1 MMSDVFFGTD
11 CDGKQSITFFGWEEV
26 IQENKSNIIICR
38 ILILF
43 LSFCCLRVNHDP
55 TWHNG
60 VRLYSSAIEEALW
73 YCLPNASWCGFSFG
87 VGVDVGVD
95 VGVGVGVDDARRGL
109 RYGERDLDCRWQLL
123 WKWFGRHPS
132 DQLDWQSP
140 FPLCIVPCAPAV
152 SFVFGHKA
160 FSSLSLQ
167 RDLKGEQQQIKNKS
181 LWLICKWLHNEA
193 VLKSHFRQ

>member
-1 MMSDVFFGTD
+1 MSDVFFGTD

-26 IQENKSNIIICR
+26 IQENKSKIIICR

-60 VRLYSSAIEEALW
+60 VRLYSSAIEEALF
-73 YCLPNASWCGFSFG
+73 YRLSNASCFR
-87 VGVDVGVD
+87 
-95 VGVGVGVDDARRGL
+95 VGVGVDDARRGL

-140 FPLCIVPCAPAV
+140 FPLYIVPCAPAV
-152 SFVFGHKA
+152 SFIFGTV
-160 FSSLSLQ
+160 
-167 RDLKGEQQQIKNKS
+167 
-181 LWLICKWLHNEA
+181 LIIT
-193 VLKSHFRQ
+193 VLIN